1 MDLVMSK
8 DKLIKKSYN
17 HFKDLQKDIDKARDK
32 RDELNQKT
40 KKYIK
45 SLQEVEERIKSLLEL
60 AKKYK
65 KNRNRCNDRVGKI
78 KEKKIEYKDLLY
90 ELINKSNNLRK
101 NIDKNKGKYLSSKKI
116 DNKIENLERIIETE
130 NLALAEENQLIDQ
143 IRELA
148 KQKQEILAEDEYNE
162 IMKHEKKIE
171 IIKINLDK
179 IYEKIN
185 KWSNKSQ
192 KYHNRMH
199 ETYEQVNKLKD
210 KKRQIEEKLITN
222 KKEADTFHEKFLEL
236 MKLRKTMSRGRSR
249 GSSYNKSVYK
259 KKKEKDKKLE
269 KIMENKLKTAL
280 EKQKAGKKLNI
291 YEARLILEK
300 SKK

>member
-1 MDLVMSK
+1 MSK
-8 DKLIKKSYN
+8 DKLIKKSFSN
-17 HFKDLQKDIDKARDK
+17 LQSDIEKAREK
-32 RDELNQKT
+32 RDKLNQKT

-45 SLQEVEERIKSLLEL
+45 SLQEVEERIKTLLDL

-65 KNRNRCNDRVGKI
+65 KNRNRCNERVGKI
-78 KEKKIEYKDLLY
+78 KEKKIEYKDLFY
-90 ELINKSNNLRK
+90 ELINKSNQLKKQR
-101 NIDKNKGKYLSSKKI
+101 DKNKGKYVSSKKL
-116 DNKIENLERIIETE
+116 DNKIENLERRIETE
-130 NLALAEENQLIDQ
+130 NLDLAEENQLIDQ

-148 KQKQEILAEDEYNE
+148 KRKQEVLAEDEYNE

-179 IYEKIN
+179 IYEKIT

-199 ETYEQVNKLKD
+199 EIYDQVNKLKD
-210 KKRQIEEKLITN
+210 KKREIEEKLIAN
-222 KKEADTFHEKFLEL
+222 KKSADNYHEKFLEL
-236 MKLRKTMSRGRSR
+236 MKLRKTMSRGRDR
-249 GSSYNKSVYK
+249 GSSYNKTAFK
-259 KKKEKDKKLE
+259 KQKEKDKKIE